1 MPSLLTSQAVLLA
14 TAMAVSAGT
23 LLLFELFRQ
32 KYPKIPQNYPPDKKQ
47 ALRSCL
53 SSVRGR
59 NSGSEKKNK
68 KKRVRFADDAKE
80 SKENVIREHRNR
92 TVIRKRSFSCGDEI
106 PGLPNMP
113 PNRAALYAGILR
125 DRVRRIERSY

>member
-53 SSVRGR
+53 S
-59 NSGSEKKNK
+59 SGSEKKNK